1 MLMHSIDPGTSSVPT
16 LVLSIRIL
24 AGKRTTSFS
33 IFSRIDLEARA
44 YDEGRLELVLG
55 GSWVLVSR
63 AIINQ
68 GS

>member
-1 MLMHSIDPGTSSVPT
+1 MLMHSIHPGTSLVPT

-33 IFSRIDLEARA
+33 IFSRINLEARA
-44 YDEGRLELVLG
+44 YDEGRLELVLE

-63 AIINQ
+63 AIINK